1 MKYNPE
7 IHHRESIR
15 LKGYDYSKE
24 GLYFITICTQNREC
38 LFGEIINGK
47 MILNNA
53 GKMIEEIW
61 FQIPKFYEGFVLHE
75 FVIMP
80 NHMHGIIEIIKNVG
94 ADSYICP
101 NCNPTKI
108 DNNLYQQGE
117 YRDLPLRLKQI
128 SISELIQRFK
138 SLTTNKY
145 IKMVKIGLVPPFDKR
160 IWQRNYFKVNCEARE
175 GALGY
180 ENIIRNEKS
189 YLKILEYIKNNP
201 LKWDED
207 KYR

>member
-1 MKYNPE
+1 MKYNSD
-7 IHHRESIR
+7 IHNRKSIR

-53 GKMIEEIW
+53 GKMVEEIYNELSDVYKN
-61 FQIPKFYEGFVLHE
+61 IKFLE

-80 NHMHGIIEIIKNVG
+80 NHFHSIIEIL
-94 ADSYICP
+94 
-101 NCNPTKI
+101 
-108 DNNLYQQGE
+108 DNNRATTRVAPTIG
-117 YRDLPLRLKQI
+117 DI
-128 SISELIQRFK
+128 IGAFK

-160 IWQRNYFKVNCEARE
+160 IWQRNYF
-175 GALGY
+175 
-180 ENIIRNEKS
+180 ENIIRNEKA